1 MVHPAPA
8 GAGALSEVRA
18 AEARCRAAC
27 AGTHAALLQCAAPA
41 GGSRLPGDTG
51 HARMHGEPC
60 PGHVSGDAAGQS
72 RPRSDGA
79 QPTAVLT
86 GQPGGGGPEPGA
98 PGRLPW
104 RGQTRP
110 GARVCG
116 QCAARRWRCAL
127 PAAGGPL
134 RAGHP
139 AHHRRP
145 AFPPGPRARRP
156 APRDGRSAGTRL
168 PGAAARAGAAPWLQF
183 WLQFTRVQGMPGG
196 FTCPGQDARGPERTA
211 EPRTLIRG
219 SEFDPLTPHLRRR
232 SFRGSCR
239 GTVRG
244 AAHARS
250 VCGLFPWPSSLV
262 TQSDYRQ
269 LAARLRVWAAR

>member
-51 HARMHGEPC
+51 HARMHGEPG

-127 PAAGGPL
+127 PAAWGPL

-139 AHHRRP
+139 AHP
-145 AFPPGPRARRP
+145 SP
-156 APRDGRSAGTRL
+156 TRL
-168 PGAAARAGAAPWLQF
+168 PARPAGTPAGTPAMAAVRAPGCPEPQPGRAPRRGCSSGCSSPGSRECRAGSPAQA
-183 WLQFTRVQGMPGG
+183 
-196 FTCPGQDARGPERTA
+196 
-211 EPRTLIRG
+211 RTLADLSEPQSRG
-219 SEFDPLTPHLRRR
+219 L
-232 SFRGSCR
+232 
-239 GTVRG
+239 
-244 AAHARS
+244 
-250 VCGLFPWPSSLV
+250 
-262 TQSDYRQ
+262 
-269 LAARLRVWAAR
+269 

>member
-51 HARMHGEPC
+51 HARMHGEPG

-116 QCAARRWRCAL
+116 QCAARRWRSARGRRA
-127 PAAGGPL
+127 AAGWASGSPIADPPSRPARGHAGRHPAMAAVRAPGCPEPQPGRAPRRGCSSGCSSPGSREC
-134 RAGHP
+134 RAGSP
-139 AHHRRP
+139 AQ
-145 AFPPGPRARRP
+145 A
-156 APRDGRSAGTRL
+156 
-168 PGAAARAGAAPWLQF
+168 
-183 WLQFTRVQGMPGG
+183 
-196 FTCPGQDARGPERTA
+196 
-211 EPRTLIRG
+211 RTLADLSEPQSRG
-219 SEFDPLTPHLRRR
+219 L
-232 SFRGSCR
+232 
-239 GTVRG
+239 
-244 AAHARS
+244 
-250 VCGLFPWPSSLV
+250 
-262 TQSDYRQ
+262 
-269 LAARLRVWAAR
+269 